1 MITKEMW
8 EQLAPLSV
16 EQALALDVGDP
27 VYFINRSDQ
36 TIQGFTVT
44 AKYEL
49 HATFPHT
56 PLFYTEHAARMYL
69 QEQEAYKDATKVNQN
84 LMQDPDYADAVAAR
98 DWGTA
103 DIIADSYKQRQF
115 PSGAVRD
122 TDSGKP
128 RPFLIPPEALES
140 LGHTLAE
147 GAKHY
152 GERNW
157 EKGMPL
163 GQFFDSMLRHYIG
176 VYKLDH
182 SEDHLAK
189 MFWNAMCLV
198 VTVERIKSGV
208 LPKELDDIGWTKQA
222 GKAHSL

>member
-1 MITKEMW
+1 MITEEMYK
-8 EQLAPLSV
+8 QLEPLSAK
-16 EQALALDVGDP
+16 QCFALCVGDS
-27 VYFINRSDQ
+27 VYFINRSDR
-36 TIQGFTVT
+36 TIQGFIV
-44 AKYEL
+44 ANRHEL
-49 HATFPHT
+49 QATFSHT
-56 PLFYTEHAARMYL
+56 PLFYTEQAARMYL
-69 QEQEAYKDATKVNQN
+69 QKQGTYIDSAKVDMSSVVN
-84 LMQDPDYADAVAAR
+84 LDGKLKQC
-98 DWGTA
+98 
-103 DIIADSYKQRQF
+103 IDSDSLPQRQF

-198 VTVERIKSGV
+198 VTVERIKSGA

-222 GKAHSL
+222 GKPHSL

>member
-1 MITKEMW
+1 MITKEMR

-16 EQALALDVGDP
+16 EQALALGVGAC
-27 VYFINRSDQ
+27 VYFINRADQ

-44 AKYEL
+44 ARYEL

-69 QEQEAYKDATKVNQN
+69 QEQGTYIDSAKVDMSSVVN
-84 LMQDPDYADAVAAR
+84 LDGKLKQCLNSDPLP
-98 DWGTA
+98 
-103 DIIADSYKQRQF
+103 QRQF

-140 LGHTLAE
+140 LGRTLAE

-198 VTVERIKSGV
+198 VTVERIKSGA

-222 GKAHSL
+222 GKPHSL

>member
-1 MITKEMW
+1 MR
-8 EQLAPLSV
+8 EQLA
-16 EQALALDVGDP
+16 
-27 VYFINRSDQ
+27 
-36 TIQGFTVT
+36 
-44 AKYEL
+44 
-49 HATFPHT
+49 
-56 PLFYTEHAARMYL
+56 
-69 QEQEAYKDATKVNQN
+69 
-84 LMQDPDYADAVAAR
+84 
-98 DWGTA
+98 
-103 DIIADSYKQRQF
+103 QRQF

-198 VTVERIKSGV
+198 VTVERIKSGA
-208 LPKELDDIGWTKQA
+208 LPKELDDIGWTKELL
-222 GKAHSL
+222 K